1 MISRIL
7 ALGEQYQ
14 RPIKLTA
21 NDLRPEIE
29 TSIKNYI
36 EYFANV
42 KTNDVVSVSFD
53 LIAKINKYIS
63 DQKP

>member
-1 MISRIL
+1 LVSRVL

-14 RPIKLTA
+14 QPIKLTA
-21 NDLRPEIE
+21 NDLHAEIE

-36 EYFANV
+36 EYFSNV
-42 KTNDVVSVSFD
+42 KTNDVISVCFD
-53 LIAKINKYIS
+53 LIAKINKYVS